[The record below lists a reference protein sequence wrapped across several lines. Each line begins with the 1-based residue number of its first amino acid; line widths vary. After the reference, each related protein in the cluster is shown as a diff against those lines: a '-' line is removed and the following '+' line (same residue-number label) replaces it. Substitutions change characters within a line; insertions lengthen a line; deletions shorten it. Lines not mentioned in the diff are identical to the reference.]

1 MSSDEAKGGVIEL
14 AAHQRRRN
22 ALGALPPVTKGEVI
36 FTSISVA
43 ILLASV
49 TYAAIALGLQ

>member
-1 MSSDEAKGGVIEL
+1 MSSKEAKGGVVEL
-14 AAHQRRRN
+14 PPDRLRRN
-22 ALGALPPVTKGEVI
+22 AFGAPSPVTKGEVI
-36 FTSISVA
+36 FTSISVV